1 MIAANEI
8 EALITAGVYDAN
20 YAAGTL
26 QSHDEASASFY
37 GTNEADT
44 LAGGIGQDM
53 LDGGEGDDSLS
64 GGAGDDVLYGYLG
77 DDTLIGGAGNDQLE
91 GGEGADVYRF
101 ELGDGTDQLSDAG
114 EIGSPGNR
122 IVFGV
127 GIDESDLSAS
137 WSGSDLVLHY
147 GALGDSIIVQNY
159 DAQLPTTERPIDL
172 IELSSGVQ
180 LSLADLA
187 AQAGP
192 GGGEGSG
199 GEGPQT
205 TSPGVEVNWDGWS
218 RTSVGTSGDDVIVG
232 GAGADF
238 IFGGD
243 GNDML
248 RAAEDPTSSSRYDD
262 FLDGGSG
269 NDTYLVEQGDP
280 VATISQASAASGD
293 IDVVRFGA
301 GITAASLQFS
311 HVNRSYV
318 EISDQYGQ
326 LMAQLQDWWTP
337 SVQRIS
343 RLEFDDGTFIQAGD
357 VDSLVTKGL
366 YIASDGTPDPSG
378 HGESQ
383 ATFYGDSS
391 NNVMTGGAG
400 NDVFDGATGNDT
412 LNGGEGSDTYYVG
425 PGLGQDVVVEA
436 DAEGNDADMLQFY
449 GVGSDQLWFR
459 QAGNDLEVSVIGT
472 SDSLTVTDWYVG
484 TGHRIETLKAGDGKT
499 LLDSQVQNLVQAM
512 AGFSPPA
519 SGETTLPANYQSSL
533 NTVIAANW
541 Q

>member
-1 MIAANEI
+1 
-8 EALITAGVYDAN
+8 
-20 YAAGTL
+20 
-26 QSHDEASASFY
+26 
-37 GTNEADT
+37 
-44 LAGGIGQDM
+44 
-53 LDGGEGDDSLS
+53 
-64 GGAGDDVLYGYLG
+64 
-77 DDTLIGGAGNDQLE
+77 
-91 GGEGADVYRF
+91 
-101 ELGDGTDQLSDAG
+101 
-114 EIGSPGNR
+114 
-122 IVFGV
+122 
-127 GIDESDLSAS
+127 
-137 WSGSDLVLHY
+137 
-147 GALGDSIIVQNY
+147 
-159 DAQLPTTERPIDL
+159 
-172 IELSSGVQ
+172 
-180 LSLADLA
+180 
-187 AQAGP
+187 
-192 GGGEGSG
+192 
-199 GEGPQT
+199 
-205 TSPGVEVNWDGWS
+205 
-218 RTSVGTSGDDVIVG
+218 
-232 GAGADF
+232 
-238 IFGGD
+238 
-243 GNDML
+243 
-248 RAAEDPTSSSRYDD
+248 
-262 FLDGGSG
+262 
-269 NDTYLVEQGDP
+269 
-280 VATISQASAASGD
+280 
-293 IDVVRFGA
+293 
-301 GITAASLQFS
+301 
-311 HVNRSYV
+311 
-318 EISDQYGQ
+318 
-326 LMAQLQDWWTP
+326 MAQLQDWWTP